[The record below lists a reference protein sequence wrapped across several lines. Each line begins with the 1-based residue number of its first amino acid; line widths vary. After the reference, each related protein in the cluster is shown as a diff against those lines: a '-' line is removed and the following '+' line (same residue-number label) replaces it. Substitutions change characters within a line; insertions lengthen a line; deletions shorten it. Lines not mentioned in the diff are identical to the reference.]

1 MKTVGAGRTQLGL
14 AAGLLIT
21 LTWLPGCSLVAN
33 MAVNSIAGL
42 LAEGEAVLR
51 SDDDLDLVK
60 APLANNL
67 WLMETM
73 LETSPEHRE
82 MLLSA
87 TKGFLLFAYGFV
99 EPDLFGLDFTQFE
112 EKQAVRRRAARLYRR
127 ATGYG
132 MRGLEVN
139 HPGIEARLRNSPEAA
154 AAELE
159 TEDAALALWTGT
171 ALGAWIAMDTDNPE
185 ATADLSLMG
194 ALLHRSREL
203 DDTVDDGVVY
213 DYLSIYEVSRI
224 GGSIDAG
231 REYYEHA
238 LEIGPARAPVLWS
251 TWAETGSVAGGNR
264 GEFEALLRQTLDFD
278 IDSEPGARLLN
289 QVAQERAAWLL
300 ANVDDYFLDDMQ
312 SR

>member
-1 MKTVGAGRTQLGL
+1 MSNTGIRRARLAFAGGL
-14 AAGLLIT
+14 IAALASLSS
-21 LTWLPGCSLVAN
+21 CSLVST
-33 MAVNSIAGL
+33 MAVNSVAGL
-42 LAEGEAVLR
+42 LAEGEAVFR

-73 LETSPEHRE
+73 LETSPGHRD

-99 EPDLFGLDFTQFE
+99 EPDLFQLDFTQFE

-127 ATGYG
+127 ATNYG

-139 HPGIEARLRNSPEAA
+139 HPGIEARLRSHPEAA

-159 TEDAALALWTGT
+159 VEDAALALWTGT

-224 GGSIDAG
+224 GGSIEEG

-238 LEIGPARAPVLWS
+238 LEIGPERRPVLWS
-251 TWAETGSVAGGNR
+251 TWAETGSVASGDR
-264 GEFEALLRQTLDFD
+264 QEFETLLRQALDFD
-278 IDSEPGARLLN
+278 IDSEPGSRLVN
-289 QVAQERAAWLL
+289 QVALVRAAWLL
-300 ANVDDYFLDDMQ
+300 DNVEDYFLDDMENQ
-312 SR
+312 

>member
-1 MKTVGAGRTQLGL
+1 
-14 AAGLLIT
+14 
-21 LTWLPGCSLVAN
+21 

-87 TKGFLLFAYGFV
+87 TKGFLLFTYGFV
-99 EPDLFGLDFTQFE
+99 EPDLFDLDFTQFE

-132 MRGLEVN
+132 MRGLAVN
-139 HPGIEARLRNSPEAA
+139 YPGIEGRLRSDPEAA

-159 TEDAALALWTGT
+159 VEDAALALWTGT

-213 DYLSIYEVSRI
+213 DYLMLYEVSRV
-224 GGSIDAG
+224 GGSIEKG

-238 LEIGPARAPVLWS
+238 LDIGPERAPVLWS
-251 TWAETGSVAGGNR
+251 SWAESGSVASGNR
-264 GEFEALLRQTLDFD
+264 EEFETLLRQTLDFD
-278 IDSEPGARLLN
+278 IDSEPGGRLLN

-312 SR
+312 NP

>member
-1 MKTVGAGRTQLGL
+1 MSATGTGTARFALTASLTAAL
-14 AAGLLIT
+14 AF
-21 LTWLPGCSLVAN
+21 LPGCSLVAN

-42 LAEGEAVLR
+42 LAEGEAVFR

-73 LETSPEHRE
+73 LETSPEHRD

-87 TKGFLLFAYGFV
+87 TKGFLLFTYGFV
-99 EPDLFGLDFTQFE
+99 EPDLFELDFTQFE

-127 ATGYG
+127 ATNYG

-139 HPGIEARLRNSPEAA
+139 HRGIEARLRSDPEAA

-159 TEDAALALWTGT
+159 VEDAALALWTGT

-185 ATADLSLMG
+185 ATADLALMG

-213 DYLSIYEVSRI
+213 DYLSLYEVSRI
-224 GGSIDAG
+224 GGSIEEA

-238 LEIGPARAPVLWS
+238 LQIGPERRPVLWS
-251 TWAETGSVAGGNR
+251 SWAESGAVASGDR
-264 GEFEALLRQTLDFD
+264 EEFETLLRQALDFD
-278 IDSEPGARLLN
+278 IDSEPGSRLVN
-289 QVAQERAAWLL
+289 QVAQVRAAWLL
-300 ANVDDYFLDDMQ
+300 GNVEDYFLEDMQ
-312 SR
+312 NQ

>member
-1 MKTVGAGRTQLGL
+1 MSKRRTRLVLAGGLL
-14 AAGLLIT
+14 AAGT
-21 LTWLPGCSLVAN
+21 SLPSCSLLSG

-42 LAEGEAVLR
+42 LAEGEAVFR

-73 LETSPEHRE
+73 LETSPEHRDI
-82 MLLSA
+82 LLSA
-87 TKGFLLFAYGFV
+87 TKGFLLFTYGFV
-99 EPDLFGLDFTQFE
+99 EPDLFELDFTQFE

-127 ATGYG
+127 ATNYG

-139 HPGIEARLRNSPEAA
+139 RPGIEARLRSDPDTAA
-154 AAELE
+154 AALE
-159 TEDAALALWTGT
+159 VEDAALALWTGT

-185 ATADLSLMG
+185 ATADLALMG

-213 DYLSIYEVSRI
+213 DYLSLYEVSRI
-224 GGSIDAG
+224 GGSIEEA

-238 LEIGPARAPVLWS
+238 LEIGPERRPVLWS
-251 TWAETGSVAGGNR
+251 SWAESGAVASGDR
-264 GEFEALLRQTLDFD
+264 EEFETLLRQALDFD
-278 IDSEPGARLLN
+278 IDSEPGSRLVN
-289 QVAQERAAWLL
+289 QVAQVRAAWLL
-300 ANVDDYFLDDMQ
+300 ANVEDYFLDDMENP
-312 SR
+312 

>member
-1 MKTVGAGRTQLGL
+1 MRLGL
-14 AAGLLIT
+14 AAGLLAA
-21 LTWLPGCSLVAN
+21 LAWLPGCSLVAN

-99 EPDLFGLDFTQFE
+99 EPDLFDLDFTQFE

-139 HPGIEARLRNSPEAA
+139 HPGIEARLRQNPEAA
-154 AAELE
+154 APSWRSRMPPWRCGRAPRS
-159 TEDAALALWTGT
+159 APGS
-171 ALGAWIAMDTDNPE
+171 GWIRTIPRPPR
-185 ATADLSLMG
+185 TSSLMG
-194 ALLHRSREL
+194 ALLNRS
-203 DDTVDDGVVY
+203 VN
-213 DYLSIYEVSRI
+213 
-224 GGSIDAG
+224 
-231 REYYEHA
+231 
-238 LEIGPARAPVLWS
+238 S
-251 TWAETGSVAGGNR
+251 TTRWTTGWC
-264 GEFEALLRQTLDFD
+264 TTT
-278 IDSEPGARLLN
+278 
-289 QVAQERAAWLL
+289 
-300 ANVDDYFLDDMQ
+300 
-312 SR
+312 

>member
-1 MKTVGAGRTQLGL
+1 MARLAFAGGL
-14 AAGLLIT
+14 IAALASLSS
-21 LTWLPGCSLVAN
+21 CSLVSN

-73 LETSPEHRE
+73 LETSPEHRD

-99 EPDLFGLDFTQFE
+99 EPDLFELDFTQFE
-112 EKQAVRRRAARLYRR
+112 AKQAVRRRAARLYRR
-127 ATGYG
+127 ATKYG

-139 HPGIEARLRNSPEAA
+139 HPGIEARLRSAPEAA

-159 TEDAALALWTGT
+159 VEDAALALWTGT

-224 GGSIDAG
+224 GGSIEEG
-231 REYYEHA
+231 REHYEHA
-238 LEIGPARAPVLWS
+238 LEIGPERRPVLWS
-251 TWAETGSVAGGNR
+251 TWAETGSVANGDR
-264 GEFEALLRQTLDFD
+264 QEFEALLRQALDFD
-278 IDSEPGARLLN
+278 IDSEPGSRLLN
-289 QVAQERAAWLL
+289 QVAQVRAAWLL
-300 ANVDDYFLDDMQ
+300 ENVEDYFLDDMENP
-312 SR
+312 